1 MLTKRVIACF
11 DVIAGRVTKAQQ
23 FQDNIDVAA
32 ADELATRLYDD
43 QIDEIVF
50 YDITASSERRKI
62 DLDTVRAV
70 ARRVFVPFTVGGG
83 IRSIDDMF
91 EVLKAGA
98 EKISVDSM
106 AVRDPDIIRQGA
118 EAFGRQCIVLS
129 TQVKDVGI
137 RPGIPSGY
145 EVFVDGARTATGM
158 DAIEWVQRG
167 ESSGAGEICVN
178 SIDRDGTAS
187 GYDLDITRAVADS
200 VNVPVIASGGAG
212 TVEHIADGL
221 TAGGASAAIIS
232 SILYSPRFERNLGVQ
247 EIKVGLTARG
257 IPTRPVPRRL
267 IALRGRR
274 PRPRRGAPLQ
284 STGRVGPEALEVVV
298 LAGLAEEDV
307 HDEVAVVEQ
316 HPGGVGHAL
325 DAAGRVARLV
335 LDPALDLVDDRP
347 HLAGVRSARDH
358 EVLGDRDD
366 LADLEDDGIHPL
378 LVVGRPGGGDGSVLR
393 VRGMLL
399 GSCRRQWW
407 LAGAGVGPASRR
419 QTSGQSAPMMTVT
432 STTSIGLSARRR
444 LPHPSASSS
453 CWAAARSRSR

>member
-1 MLTKRVIACF
+1 M
-11 DVIAGRVTKAQQ
+11 IAGRVTKAQQ

-83 IRSIDDMF
+83 IRSVDDMF

-167 ESSGAGEICVN
+167 AELGAGEICVN

-187 GYDLDITRAVADS
+187 GYDLDITRAVADA

-232 SILYSPRFERNLGVQ
+232 SILYSPRFERNLGVR
-247 EIKVGLTARG
+247 EIKDGLAAHG
-257 IPTRPVPRRL
+257 IPTAPVL
-267 IALRGRR
+267 IG
-274 PRPRRGAPLQ
+274 
-284 STGRVGPEALEVVV
+284 
-298 LAGLAEEDV
+298 
-307 HDEVAVVEQ
+307 
-316 HPGGVGHAL
+316 
-325 DAAGRVARLV
+325 
-335 LDPALDLVDDRP
+335 
-347 HLAGVRSARDH
+347 
-358 EVLGDRDD
+358 
-366 LADLEDDGIHPL
+366 
-378 LVVGRPGGGDGSVLR
+378 
-393 VRGMLL
+393 
-399 GSCRRQWW
+399 
-407 LAGAGVGPASRR
+407 
-419 QTSGQSAPMMTVT
+419 
-432 STTSIGLSARRR
+432 
-444 LPHPSASSS
+444 
-453 CWAAARSRSR
+453 